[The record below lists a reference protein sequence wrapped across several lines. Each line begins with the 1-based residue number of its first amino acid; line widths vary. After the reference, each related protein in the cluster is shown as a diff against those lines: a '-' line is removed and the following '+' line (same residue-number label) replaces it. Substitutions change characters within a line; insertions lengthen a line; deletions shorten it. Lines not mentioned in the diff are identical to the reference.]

1 MIKKKVSMIGSFAVG
16 KTSLVQQYV
25 NSIFSDKYMTTIG
38 VKIDQKLVS
47 FEGQEVNLILWDIHG
62 KDEFQEIKTSYLIG
76 SAGYFLVLDGTR
88 KKTLEIALELHEV
101 ASKATSNAPFVVL
114 INKSDLK
121 DNWEI
126 NDSDINEL
134 KTKGW
139 IVLETSAKENHSV
152 EEAFELLT
160 GLMLK

>member
-47 FEGQEVNLILWDIHG
+47 FDGQEVNLILWDIHG

-101 ASKATSNAPFVVL
+101 ASKATNNVPFVVL

-139 IVLETSAKENHSV
+139 IILETSAKENHSV